1 MTNQFDTTPQEAPPR
16 PKPTGELD
24 PFKQLLAAPDTPDEL
39 DIPIAIVSDII
50 LRILFNEGQA
60 NLRRISDIVRLELK
74 VLDQMLERMQHEML
88 VEIASAG
95 SMGRFT
101 YVYSLTDAGAKRAR
115 DAFERGQY
123 IGPAPVPIEKYNR
136 MILMQTTQNLRIT
149 PPQVQKALAHL
160 ILADGF
166 HKRIG
171 PAVNAGSSLFLY
183 GPPGNGKTTVAQ
195 AVGKLIAGASP
206 IWVPYAVTIGGYVVS
221 IFDPLIFEEIQLNKD
236 QLKTFKLSPQKEVD
250 RRWGLFKR
258 PTVIVGGELTMEA
271 LDLRYDAVAKLY
283 EAPLQLKANGGMFLI
298 DDFGRQMMS
307 PTELLNRWIVPLESG
322 YDFLRLQTGQTLQ
335 TPFRQLIVF
344 STNLDPHQLVD
355 DAFLR
360 RIQMKVQVES
370 PDERMFFQIFAT
382 MAQQLGVPFEKE
394 GFLYLL
400 QKWYREKGR
409 ALQSVHPRDL
419 LKIIVAMADYEGV
432 SPRLTPETI
441 DAACM
446 SYFVECDGLGSS
458 PANKRDRGVSRSAP
472 TEWWPLYQN
481 FNKFFSQRPP
491 STDCENRLLGLY
503 CNRK

>member
-1 MTNQFDTTPQEAPPR
+1 MTNSLDPNAQDAPELPR
-16 PKPTGELD
+16 PKPTAEYD
-24 PFKQLLAAPDTPDEL
+24 AFKQLLAAPDIPEEL
-39 DIPIAIVSDII
+39 DIPAAIVSDII
-50 LRILFNEGQA
+50 LRVLFNEGQVT
-60 NLRRISDIVRLELK
+60 LRRLGDLIRLELK
-74 VLDQMLERMQHEML
+74 VLDAILERMQHDML

-101 YVYSLTDAGAKRAR
+101 YSYSLTDAGAKRAR

-123 IGPAPVPIEKYNR
+123 IGPAPIPIEKYSR
-136 MILMQTTQNLRIT
+136 MIMMQTTQTLRIT
-149 PPQVQKALAHL
+149 PPQVQKALGHL

-166 HKRIG
+166 HRRIG
-171 PAVNAGSSLFLY
+171 PAVNAGTSLFLY

-195 AVGKLIAGASP
+195 AIGKLIGGASP
-206 IWVPYAVTIGGYVVS
+206 LWVPYALTIGGYIVS
-221 IFDPLIFEEIQLNKD
+221 VYDPLIFEEIPLSKD
-236 QLKTFKLSPQKEVD
+236 QLKGFKVSPQKEVD

-258 PTVIVGGELTMEA
+258 PMVTVGGELTMSA

-307 PTELLNRWIVPLESG
+307 PSELLNRWIVPLESG
-322 YDFLRLQTGQTLQ
+322 FDFLRLQTGQTLQ
-335 TPFRQLIVF
+335 VPFRQLIVF

-400 QKWYREKGR
+400 QKWYREPGR

-419 LKIIVAMADYEGV
+419 LKIIVAMAEYESV
-432 SPRLTPETI
+432 PPRLTPDTI

-446 SYFVECDGLGSS
+446 SYFVTG
-458 PANKRDRGVSRSAP
+458 
-472 TEWWPLYQN
+472 
-481 FNKFFSQRPP
+481 
-491 STDCENRLLGLY
+491 
-503 CNRK
+503 